1 MTASLSTAEYLFWL
15 SPDSQRRD
23 ATPDSSV
30 DLLTTELTELD
41 RFYGELRPALSSQLK
56 TTADAIN
63 ASKQLQAEI
72 IVDIGLQLIKAK
84 EKLEHGQFG
93 WWIRAACDFT
103 HRSAQNYMAVAEHFG
118 TPDKLETVSHLKA
131 QTLYALS
138 APQTPH
144 ETRRKL
150 LKALS
155 LERDRP
161 SDKKIL
167 YLIKV
172 ERENERRR
180 SIFEDKFGHLPPED
194 QRIATIKYFGALGTE
209 RRKSEHRMNIRLL
222 AFQRLYFMLRDA
234 PIDTARLIQDLTEAE
249 IPYLPKMLLEGVSTP
264 PGLEGEGLKREQ
276 DNQGISG
283 NGE

>member
-1 MTASLSTAEYLFWL
+1 M
-15 SPDSQRRD
+15 PD
-23 ATPDSSV
+23 TSV
-30 DLLTTELTELD
+30 DLLAMEPTELE
-41 RFYGELRPALSSQLK
+41 RFYGELRPAISSQLRA
-56 TTADAIN
+56 TANAIN

-72 IVDIGLQLIKAK
+72 IVEIGLQLLKAK

-103 HRSAQNYMAVAEHFG
+103 HRSAQNYMTVAEHFG
-118 TPDKLETVSHLKA
+118 SPDKLETVSHLKA

-138 APQTPH
+138 APQTPQ

-155 LERDRP
+155 SERDRP

-172 ERENERRR
+172 ARENERRR
-180 SIFEDKFGHLPPED
+180 SVFEDKFGHLAPED
-194 QRIATIKYFGALGTE
+194 QRLATIEYFGKLGAE
-209 RRKSEHRMNIRLL
+209 RREGEQRTKIRLL

-234 PIDTARLIQDLTEAE
+234 SIDTAKLIQDLTEAE

-264 PGLEGEGLKREQ
+264 PGLEVEGLAK
-276 DNQGISG
+276 GS
-283 NGE
+283 